1 MEIGIKLKMMGEY
14 RHVWQ
19 FSVQSLLLPMDRL
32 LEFNIVNNPKKQN
45 KTKKQF
51 AHLIMLIFRLHLT

>member
-19 FSVQSLLLPMDRL
+19 FSVQLLLLPRDRL
-32 LEFNIVNNPKKQN
+32 LQFNIVNNPKK
-45 KTKKQF
+45 KKKKKKKS
-51 AHLIMLIFRLHLT
+51 

>member
-19 FSVQSLLLPMDRL
+19 FSVQSLLLPRDRL
-32 LEFNIVNNPKKQN
+32 LQFNIVNNPKKK
-45 KTKKQF
+45 KTQF